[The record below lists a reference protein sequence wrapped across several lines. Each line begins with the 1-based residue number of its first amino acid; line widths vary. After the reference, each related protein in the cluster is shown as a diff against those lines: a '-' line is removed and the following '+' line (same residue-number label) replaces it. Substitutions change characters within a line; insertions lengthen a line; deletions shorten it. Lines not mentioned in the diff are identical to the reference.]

1 MIDIRTIVPSQE
13 PIADTTAVLTQ
24 LLEQG
29 AGKPAMESE
38 ITAYV
43 GRWAEVEQA
52 RMLIAEEDGSP
63 IGWLGVAPWPGEYA
77 SLHWLRGSPV
87 GWPSVV
93 SSADVED
100 VGRSLLAAAVDIV
113 PDEVAALIMSIDH
126 DIEIDEERLALLQS
140 RYAAIGY
147 QYSEAVH
154 FVHPTDGVTAPDV
167 PDSLVVRPL
176 READPEQL
184 TSCIRDIFS
193 GEYSGI
199 FCGGLPEEQE
209 TFLRGLPESETM
221 QEAASVVLLADDE
234 IVGFSSVHGVR
245 ENENLLVN
253 WIGIRPAW
261 RRRGYASFLLR
272 HILSVAAEEG
282 YATASL
288 SSEVRNQASLA
299 LYEGQGWEIEGG
311 EKQFAKYLCSAPEE
325 EPSA

>member
-1 MIDIRTIVPSQE
+1 MIDIRTIVPAQE
-13 PIADTTAVLTQ
+13 PHAEITAVVMR

-29 AGKPAMESE
+29 AGTPATEPE
-38 ITAYV
+38 IAEYA
-43 GRWAEVEQA
+43 GRWADVKQA

-63 IGWLGVAPWPGEYA
+63 VGWLGVVPWPGEYA
-77 SLHWLRGSPV
+77 SLHWLRGAPA

-93 SSADVED
+93 PSSDAEE
-100 VGRSLLAAAVDIV
+100 VGRTLLTAAADIV
-113 PDEVAALIMSIDH
+113 PDEVAALIMSIDR
-126 DIEIDEERLALLQS
+126 DIEISEEHLSLLQS
-140 RYAAIGY
+140 RYAAIGW

-154 FVHPTDGVTAPDV
+154 FVHPTERATAPNV
-167 PDSLVVRPL
+167 PEGLDIRPL
-176 READPEQL
+176 READPVRL

-193 GEYSGI
+193 GEYDAI

-209 TFLRGLPESETM
+209 AFLRGLPESETM
-221 QEAASVVLLADDE
+221 EEAASVVLLTGGE
-234 IVGFSSVHGVR
+234 LVGFSSVHGVR

-261 RRRGYASFLLR
+261 RRRGYASFPLR

-299 LYEGQGWEIEGG
+299 LYEDQGWEIEGG
-311 EKQFAKYLCSAPEE
+311 EKQFAKYLRRVGSG
-325 EPSA
+325 